1 MAWKRRRNGNGADHL
16 VWRRWLASVGGQ
28 READGGNCEGLLW
41 MKGRARER
49 EREEKEKS
57 LQRKERGGATTM

>member
-1 MAWKRRRNGNGADHL
+1 
-16 VWRRWLASVGGQ
+16 
-28 READGGNCEGLLW
+28 

>member
-1 MAWKRRRNGNGADHL
+1 VDE
-16 VWRRWLASVGGQ
+16 
-28 READGGNCEGLLW
+28 RESE
-41 MKGRARER
+41 RER

>member
-1 MAWKRRRNGNGADHL
+1 M
-16 VWRRWLASVGGQ
+16 WRRWLASVGGQ
-28 READGGNCEGLLW
+28 REAGGGNCEGLLW